1 MDKKTEKCEDVLVF
15 REKPYYTDKEL
26 ELYYRIAIDESLKQG
41 HPELAAHYRILLD
54 LLKIELW
61 KINRLAYNVAGALII
76 NNHYEECDMEW

>member
-41 HPELAAHYRILLD
+41 HPELAAHYKILLD
-54 LLKIELW
+54 MLMKRRE
-61 KINRLAYNVAGALII
+61 KTK
-76 NNHYEECDMEW
+76 E